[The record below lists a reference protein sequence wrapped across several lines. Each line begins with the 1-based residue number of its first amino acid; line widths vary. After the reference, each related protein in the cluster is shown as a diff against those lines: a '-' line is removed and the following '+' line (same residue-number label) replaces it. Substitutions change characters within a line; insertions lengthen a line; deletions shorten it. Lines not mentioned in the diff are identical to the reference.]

1 MRIGLAL
8 SGGGIKGTAHIGAI
22 KAFEENQIEIS
33 AVTGTSIGSIIT
45 VLVAM
50 GYTADQMLDLFN
62 YFAKDI
68 FRAEPRSLMSN
79 IKNSKRLLG
88 YGALSG
94 ETIEN
99 VIDECAKYKGLYNI
113 TDIKMP
119 IAISSVDIVNCKK
132 HVFTNRIVKNDEKYI
147 NNISIGKAVRASC
160 SFPGLFAPCEFENY
174 KFVDGGI
181 LDNVPVEELEKLKVD
196 KKIAIKFPPDLTDN
210 PKSAYDVAFKAID
223 VMFNEKDERAVKECD
238 YVINVKIPSGNVFN
252 VKKIK
257 DCYNKGYIETVSNI
271 KNIKEIL

>member
-68 FRAEPRSLMSN
+68 FRAEPRYLMSN

-119 IAISSVDIVNCKK
+119 IAISSVDIINCKK

-147 NNISIGKAVRASC
+147 NNISIGKQ
-160 SFPGLFAPCEFENY
+160 
-174 KFVDGGI
+174 
-181 LDNVPVEELEKLKVD
+181 
-196 KKIAIKFPPDLTDN
+196 
-210 PKSAYDVAFKAID
+210 
-223 VMFNEKDERAVKECD
+223 
-238 YVINVKIPSGNVFN
+238 
-252 VKKIK
+252 
-257 DCYNKGYIETVSNI
+257 
-271 KNIKEIL
+271 

>member
-33 AVTGTSIGSIIT
+33 AATGTSIGSIIT

-68 FRAEPRSLMSN
+68 FRAEPRYLMSN
-79 IKNSKRLLG
+79 IKNLKRLLG

-223 VMFNEKDERAVKECD
+223 VMFNEKDERTVKECD

>member
-68 FRAEPRSLMSN
+68 FRAEPRYLMSN

-119 IAISSVDIVNCKK
+119 IAISSVDIINCKK

-223 VMFNEKDERAVKECD
+223 VMFNEKDERTVKECD

-252 VKKIK
+252 VKK
-257 DCYNKGYIETVSNI
+257 NKR
-271 KNIKEIL
+271 LLQ

>member
-68 FRAEPRSLMSN
+68 FRAEPRYLMSN

-119 IAISSVDIVNCKK
+119 IAISSVDIINCKK

-257 DCYNKGYIETVSNI
+257 DCYNKGYIETCLLYTSPSPRD
-271 KNIKEIL
+271 

>member
-33 AVTGTSIGSIIT
+33 AATGTSIGSIIT

-68 FRAEPRSLMSN
+68 FRAEPRYLMSN

-132 HVFTNRIVKNDEKYI
+132 HSMVRICNYHIGFINQRKKFTWTSYKIMYSSFRI
-147 NNISIGKAVRASC
+147 
-160 SFPGLFAPCEFENY
+160 FQ
-174 KFVDGGI
+174 I
-181 LDNVPVEELEKLKVD
+181 L
-196 KKIAIKFPPDLTDN
+196 
-210 PKSAYDVAFKAID
+210 
-223 VMFNEKDERAVKECD
+223 
-238 YVINVKIPSGNVFN
+238 
-252 VKKIK
+252 
-257 DCYNKGYIETVSNI
+257 
-271 KNIKEIL
+271 

>member
-68 FRAEPRSLMSN
+68 FRAEPRYLMSN

-119 IAISSVDIVNCKK
+119 IAISSVDIINCKK

-147 NNISIGKAVRASC
+147 NNISIGKAVRASS
-160 SFPGLFAPCEFENY
+160 SFPAIFCPCEY
-174 KFVDGGI
+174 KNHKFLDGGV
-181 LDNVPVEELEKLKVD
+181 LDNIPVNEVKKQGATKV
-196 KKIAIKFPPDLTDN
+196 IAVN
-210 PKSAYDVAFKAID
+210 FKADDID
-223 VMFNEKDERAVKECD
+223 EKSNVMDIGMRTIDIMGNKISEENLKMSD
-238 YVINVKIPSGNVFN
+238 YILTIQTDKTGLLDT
-252 VKKIK
+252 KKL
-257 DCYNKGYIETVSNI
+257 DSCYKYG
-271 KNIKEIL
+271 